1 MPAFNSLKEK
11 QIPNRANVLDVFY
24 ATDSHKVF
32 IGLGDGSVICLND
45 LLHSG
50 PPARCIGPEGPAGR
64 DCVCRNGKDGKDG
77 RDGRDGAPGINA
89 PGIVGPQGRPG
100 VDGKDSIANP
110 ERVANLETAASD
122 LRAETAARKK
132 EIADLKATLQAIVD
146 MNNKT
151 GLYLEWLREKA
162 AARAKE
168 SACL

>member
-24 ATDSHKVF
+24 ATDSHKIF

-77 RDGRDGAPGINA
+77 RDGKDGAPGINA
-89 PGIVGPQGRPG
+89 PGIVGPQGVPG
-100 VDGKDSIANP
+100 TPGRDGKDAPQRSELDNLLIEQAR
-110 ERVANLETAASD
+110 ETKALRQEMAALESKVKSLVAMND
-122 LRAETAARKK
+122 
-132 EIADLKATLQAIVD
+132 KA
-146 MNNKT
+146 
-151 GLYLEWLREKA
+151 GEYLEWLRARA
-162 AARAKE
+162 AARMK
-168 SACL
+168 SV